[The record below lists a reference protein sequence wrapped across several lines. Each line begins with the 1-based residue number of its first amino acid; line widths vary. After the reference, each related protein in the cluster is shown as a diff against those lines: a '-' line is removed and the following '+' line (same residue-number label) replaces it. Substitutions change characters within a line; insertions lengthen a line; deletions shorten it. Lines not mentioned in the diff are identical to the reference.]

1 MLMISAFFSL
11 LSRLVLTVA
20 SVLLVLAL
28 LVLALFTMIGLLLWS
43 LVRGRKPVLDLSGFK
58 RAQQFRAGRP
68 MGERARH
75 TAVSDVVDVEA
86 REVPD
91 AKS

>member
-1 MLMISAFFSL
+1 MISAFFSL

>member
-1 MLMISAFFSL
+1 MISAFVSL
-11 LSRLVLTVA
+11 LTRLVLTVA
-20 SVLLVLAL
+20 TVVLVLAL

-68 MGERARH
+68 MGDRASRARSP
-75 TAVSDVVDVEA
+75 VSDVVDVEA

-91 AKS
+91 AKP